1 MNSDTKTKL
10 SRTTVL
16 LHWIVAITT
25 IGALTIGV
33 YMVENE
39 VKALYPWHMSF
50 GQVIFVF
57 VVAQVVW
64 RLKNGWPET
73 VREYPRAEQLLARIV
88 HYSLLIGVLLMP
100 VFGFLMSALSG
111 NGVAFFGLELVGRN
125 PDPANL
131 DKVIPLNGPIAGLTH
146 TAHWV
151 VGYFLI
157 AAVVLHIAG
166 ALKHHLIDKDGTL
179 RRMLGAEV

>member
-1 MNSDTKTKL
+1 MNNDTRSKL

-16 LHWIVAITT
+16 LHWIVAI
-25 IGALTIGV
+25 GVMGMLTIGV
-33 YMVENE
+33 YMAKNE
-39 VKALYPWHMSF
+39 VYALYPWHKSF

-57 VVAQVVW
+57 AVAQVAW
-64 RLKNGWPET
+64 RLKNGWYEPI
-73 VREYPRAEQLLARIV
+73 REYPRMEQLLARTV

-100 VFGFLMSALSG
+100 IFGFLMSVCGG
-111 NGVAFFGLELVGRN
+111 NGVAFFGLELVARN

-131 DKVIPLNGPIAGLTH
+131 SKVIPLNGPIAGFTR

-151 VGYFLI
+151 LGYYLI
-157 AAVVLHIAG
+157 AAVVLHILG

-179 RRMLGAEV
+179 RRMLGEKV